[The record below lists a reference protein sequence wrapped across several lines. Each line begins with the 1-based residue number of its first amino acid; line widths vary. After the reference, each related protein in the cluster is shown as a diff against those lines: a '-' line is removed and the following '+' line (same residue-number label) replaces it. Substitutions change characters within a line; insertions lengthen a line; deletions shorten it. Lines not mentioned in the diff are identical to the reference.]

1 MYNFVK
7 KDLNIS
13 KGLVAD
19 PMKVIELEE
28 YRKARRIKELS
39 KEDISTWSA
48 RERLVEHLKEK
59 LRQRLRER
67 MRLEELKK
75 KQSEPP
81 TKK

>member
-1 MYNFVK
+1 
-7 KDLNIS
+7 
-13 KGLVAD
+13 
-19 PMKVIELEE
+19 MKVISLEE
-28 YRKARRIKELS
+28 YRRAKRIQEVPEEEK
-39 KEDISTWSA
+39 STSPA

-81 TKK
+81 TKKTPI

>member
-1 MYNFVK
+1 
-7 KDLNIS
+7 
-13 KGLVAD
+13 
-19 PMKVIELEE
+19 MKVIELEE
-28 YRKARRIKELS
+28 YRKAKRIQEIS

-67 MRLEELKK
+67 MRLQKLEEKK
-75 KQSEPP
+75 SEPP